1 MNDVMAPPQDLDA
14 ERSTLG
20 ALMLSREVF
29 GDVTD
34 MVTGP
39 DFYMPAHETIYRTIL
54 EIHAKGEPVDAVTV
68 SGALRSAG
76 DLERVGGVTYLH
88 ALATG
93 CHAPSAG
100 GHYAAIM
107 AKAAVRRR
115 LATAGGKI
123 AMMAHQP
130 GDEGELV
137 ELARKAV
144 DATSKATT
152 STVRSFGET
161 IDTML
166 DQLDEKPDY
175 IPTPWNAV
183 NEIIGGLRPGG
194 LYVVGA
200 RPSVGKSVVAL
211 QLAKA
216 MTAKGSVAFSSLEM
230 SESDVQMRAV
240 SADLR
245 INLKNLIERDLSAGD
260 WDKIRTRRAAWQEVP
275 LYVDDNSGVTIT
287 DIKRFARSVNRRG
300 EAMEKPKPL
309 AGLIVDYLQLMSPPP
324 GDKRSRQEFVSDMS
338 RQLKILAMEM
348 KIPVVVLSQLNRGS
362 TQREDKMPTISDLR
376 ESGSI
381 EQDADVVI
389 LLHREIMGEKR
400 GDLAMLIAKNRNGAT
415 DVAHLTF
422 WGHYSSAYDV
432 GTMPRTQAAA

>member
-1 MNDVMAPPQDLDA
+1 MNDTMAPPQDVEA
-14 ERSTLG
+14 ERSALG
-20 ALMLSREVF
+20 AMMLSREVIQ
-29 GDVTD
+29 DVTD
-34 MVTGP
+34 LVTGP
-39 DFYMPAHETIYRTIL
+39 DFYRPAHETIFRTIL
-54 EIHAKGEPVDAVTV
+54 ELHGRHEPVDVVTV
-68 SGALRSAG
+68 SNALSRDG
-76 DLERVGGVTYLH
+76 DVERVGGIAYLH
-88 ALATG
+88 DLAQG
-93 CHAPSAG
+93 CPTPSAG
-100 GHYAAIM
+100 GYYAGIVARQ
-107 AKAAVRRR
+107 AVRRR
-115 LATAGGKI
+115 LLSAAHKI
-123 AMMAHQP
+123 GQLAHQP
-130 GDEGELV
+130 GDESELV
-137 ELARKAV
+137 EFARKEV
-144 DATSKATT
+144 DSTSKATT
-152 STVRSFGET
+152 STVQSFGET

-166 DQLDEKPDY
+166 GLLDEKPDY

-216 MTAKGSVAFSSLEM
+216 MTARGAVAFSSLEM
-230 SESDVQMRAV
+230 SEADVQMRAV

-245 INLKNLIERDLSAGD
+245 INLKNLIERDLTAGD
-260 WDKIRTRRAAWQEVP
+260 WEKIRGRRAAWEHVP
-275 LYVDDNSGVTIT
+275 LFVDDNSGVTIT
-287 DIKRFARSVNRRG
+287 DIKRFARSVNRR
-300 EAMEKPKPL
+300 KPL
-309 AGLIVDYLQLMSPPP
+309 AGLVVDYLQLMSQPA
-324 GDKRSRQEFVSDMS
+324 GDNRPRHEFVSDMS

-348 KIPVVVLSQLNRGS
+348 RIPVVALSQLNRGS

-400 GDLAMLIAKNRNGAT
+400 GELAMLVAKNRNGAT
-415 DVAHLTF
+415 DVAHLVF

>member
-1 MNDVMAPPQDLDA
+1 MNDQMTPPQDVDA

-20 ALMLSREVF
+20 AMMLSREVIE
-29 GDVTD
+29 DITD
-34 MVTGP
+34 LVAGP
-39 DFYMPAHETIYRTIL
+39 DFYRPAHETIFRTIL
-54 EIHAKGEPVDAVTV
+54 ELTARREPVDVVTV
-68 SGALRSAG
+68 SNALSRDG
-76 DLERVGGVTYLH
+76 DVERVGGIAYLH
-88 ALATG
+88 EIAQG
-93 CHAPSAG
+93 CPTPSAG
-100 GHYAAIM
+100 PYYAGIV
-107 AKAAVRRR
+107 AKQAVRRR
-115 LATAGGKI
+115 MVTAGHKI
-123 AMMAHQP
+123 ALLANQA
-130 GDEGELV
+130 GDESELV
-137 ELARKAV
+137 ELARKEV

-152 STVRSFGET
+152 STVQSFGET
-161 IDTML
+161 IDAML

-175 IPTPWNAV
+175 IPTPWQAV
-183 NEIIGGLRPGG
+183 NDIIGGLRPGG
-194 LYVVGA
+194 LYVIGA

-245 INLKNLIERDLSAGD
+245 IDLKRLIERDLTPGD
-260 WDKIRTRRAAWQEVP
+260 WEKIRNRRAAWQDVP
-275 LYVDDNSGVTIT
+275 LFVDDNSGVTIT
-287 DIKRFARSVNRRG
+287 DIKRFARSVNRRR
-300 EAMEKPKPL
+300 PL
-309 AGLIVDYLQLMSPPP
+309 AGLVVDYLQLMSQPP
-324 GDKRSRQEFVSDMS
+324 GDGRPRHEFVSDMS

-348 KIPVVVLSQLNRGS
+348 KIPVVALSQLNRGS

-389 LLHREIMGEKR
+389 LLHREIMGENR
-400 GDLAMLIAKNRNGAT
+400 GDLAMLVAKNRNGAT

-432 GTMPRTQAAA
+432 GTMPRAQAAA

>member
-1 MNDVMAPPQDLDA
+1 MNEMMAPPQDDDA

-29 GDVTD
+29 QDVTD
-34 MVTGP
+34 LVTGP
-39 DFYMPAHETIYRTIL
+39 DFYRPAHETIYRTIL
-54 EIHAKGEPVDAVTV
+54 EIHTKGEPVDAVTV

-76 DLERVGGVTYLH
+76 DLERVGGVEYVH
-88 ALATG
+88 GLAEG

-144 DATSKATT
+144 DSTSKATT

-245 INLKNLIERDLSAGD
+245 INLKNLIERDLTAGD
-260 WDKIRTRRAAWQEVP
+260 WDKIRTRRAAWQDVP
-275 LYVDDNSGVTIT
+275 LFVDDNSGVTIT
-287 DIKRFARSVNRRG
+287 DIKRFARSVNRRR
-300 EAMEKPKPL
+300 PL
-309 AGLIVDYLQLMSPPP
+309 AGLVVDYLQLMSQPP
-324 GDKRSRQEFVSDMS
+324 GDSRPRHEFVSDMS
-338 RQLKILAMEM
+338 RQLKILAMDM
-348 KIPVVVLSQLNRGS
+348 KIPVIALSQLNRGS

-400 GDLAMLIAKNRNGAT
+400 GDLAMLVAKNRNGAT

>member
-1 MNDVMAPPQDLDA
+1 MNDMAPPQDVEA

-20 ALMLSREVF
+20 AMMLSREVIE
-29 GDVTD
+29 DITD
-34 MVTGP
+34 LVTGP
-39 DFYMPAHETIYRTIL
+39 DFYRPAHETIFRTIL
-54 EIHAKGEPVDAVTV
+54 ELHGRHEPVDVVTV
-68 SGALRSAG
+68 ADALSRDG
-76 DLERVGGVTYLH
+76 DVDRVGGVAYLH
-88 ALATG
+88 GLAEACPT
-93 CHAPSAG
+93 PSAG
-100 GHYAAIM
+100 GYYAGIV
-107 AKAAVRRR
+107 AKQAVRRR
-115 LATAGGKI
+115 LVSAAHKI
-123 AMMAHQP
+123 GQLAHQP
-130 GDEGELV
+130 GDESELV
-137 ELARKAV
+137 EFARKEV

-152 STVRSFGET
+152 STVQSFGET
-161 IDTML
+161 IDLML
-166 DQLDEKPDY
+166 GLLDEKPDY
-175 IPTPWNAV
+175 IPTPWNAM

-216 MTAKGSVAFSSLEM
+216 MTARGAVAFSSLEM
-230 SESDVQMRAV
+230 SEADVQMRAV

-245 INLKNLIERDLSAGD
+245 INLKNLIERDLTAGD
-260 WDKIRTRRAAWQEVP
+260 WEKIRARRAAWEHVP
-275 LYVDDNSGVTIT
+275 LFVDDNSGVTIT
-287 DIKRFARSVNRRG
+287 DIKRFARSVNRR
-300 EAMEKPKPL
+300 KPL
-309 AGLIVDYLQLMSPPP
+309 AGLVVDYLQLMSQPP
-324 GDKRSRQEFVSDMS
+324 GDNRPRHEFVSDMS

-348 KIPVVVLSQLNRGS
+348 KIPVVALSQLNRGS

-400 GDLAMLIAKNRNGAT
+400 GELAMLVAKNRNGAT